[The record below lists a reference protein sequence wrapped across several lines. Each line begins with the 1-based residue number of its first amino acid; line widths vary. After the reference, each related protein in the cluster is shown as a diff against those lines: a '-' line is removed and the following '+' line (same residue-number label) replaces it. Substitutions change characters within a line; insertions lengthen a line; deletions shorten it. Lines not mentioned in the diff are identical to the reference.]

1 MSIAN
6 KLIKKL
12 DIQKKKEIES
22 LKVPKREEKLNN
34 LVVEAEKSF
43 FKKFFLKDFEKI
55 ANYLI
60 KNYPIKDKYKL
71 VIDFDRNLY
80 QIDDEWVNNHRIDA
94 SVHFNEKDKDK
105 ITKNTDIKKLKE
117 KLKEKKNFKICIS
130 NNANWEHM
138 DHKLFALNESE
149 KALKKVIFYFENG
162 LYSWVKKAE

>member
-60 KNYPIKDKYKL
+60 KEYPIKDKYKL

-117 KLKEKKNFKICIS
+117 KLKEKKILKFVYLIMLIGSIWTINFS
-130 NNANWEHM
+130 
-138 DHKLFALNESE
+138 L
-149 KALKKVIFYFENG
+149 
-162 LYSWVKKAE
+162 

>member
-1 MSIAN
+1 MSVAR

-12 DIQKKKEIES
+12 DLQKKKQIAS
-22 LKVPKREEKLNN
+22 LKVSKIEEKLNN

-60 KNYPIKDKYKL
+60 KNHSIEDRYKL
-71 VIDFDRNLY
+71 AIDPDRGLY
-80 QIDDEWVNNHRIDA
+80 EIDDEYVNNHRIRA
-94 SVHFNEKDKDK
+94 SVGFNQKDKDT
-105 ITKNTDIKKLKE
+105 ITKYRDIKKLKQ
-117 KLKEKKNFKICIS
+117 KLKDKKNFKICIS

-138 DHKLFALNESE
+138 DHKLFTIDDTE

-162 LYSWVKKAE
+162 LYL

>member
-12 DIQKKKEIES
+12 DLQKKKEIES

-34 LVVEAEKSF
+34 LIVEAEKSF

-71 VIDFDRNLY
+71 VIDFDRDLY
-80 QIDDEWVNNHRIDA
+80 QIDDEWVNNHRISA
-94 SVHFNEKDKDK
+94 HVSFNEKNKV
-105 ITKNTDIKKLKE
+105 TKSSDIKKPKE
-117 KLKEKKNFKICIS
+117 KLKEKKNFKISIS
-130 NNANWEHM
+130 NNANWENM
-138 DHKLFALNESE
+138 DYKLFALDESE

>member
-1 MSIAN
+1 MSVAS

-12 DIQKKKEIES
+12 DLQKKKQIAS
-22 LKVPKREEKLNN
+22 LKVSKIEEKLNN
-34 LVVEAEKSF
+34 LVFEAEKSF

-60 KNYPIKDKYKL
+60 KEYPIKDKYKL
-71 VIDFDRNLY
+71 VINFDRNLY

-117 KLKEKKNFKICIS
+117 KLKEKKILKFVYLIMLIGSIWTINFS
-130 NNANWEHM
+130 
-138 DHKLFALNESE
+138 L
-149 KALKKVIFYFENG
+149 
-162 LYSWVKKAE
+162 